1 MKQLKKITIRAFSYE
16 LTISLEKETQKEK
29 ELKEIYEKFKNG
41 ESLDTEDLMT
51 LQKNDML

>member
-16 LTISLEKETQKEK
+16 LTINLEKETQKEK

-41 ESLDTEDLMT
+41 EVLDTKDLMK
-51 LQKNDML
+51 LQENNML